1 MTFDL
6 LKSYEVWERTPFV
19 LRALLHGL
27 GNDWIKQNEG
37 PDTFSPFDVV
47 GHLIHGEK
55 TDWPSR
61 IHLILKKGTTSPFVP
76 YDRFAMYQESAGK
89 TLDQLLD
96 EFENLRMTNIK
107 WVRSLNLSDTDLNKK
122 GLHPRLGEVTL
133 RQLLSTWVIHDLT
146 HLSQITRVMAKQY
159 KEEMG
164 PWLEYFRIMNF

>member
-61 IHLILKKGTTSPFVP
+61 IRLILEKGTTSPFVP

-89 TLDQLLD
+89 NLDQLLD

>member
-6 LKSYEVWERTPFV
+6 EKSYEVWERTPYV
-19 LRALLHGL
+19 LRVLLNGL
-27 GNDWIKQNEG
+27 QEDWVIQNEG
-37 PDTFSPFDVV
+37 PATFSPYDVV

-55 TDWPSR
+55 TDWPAR
-61 IHLILKKGTTSPFVP
+61 IRMILEKGTTSTFVP
-76 YDRFAMYQESAGK
+76 YDRFAMYDESAGK
-89 TLDQLLD
+89 KMEQLLD
-96 EFENLRMTNIK
+96 EFESLRMNNMK
-107 WVRSLNLSDTDLNKK
+107 WVRSLNLSDTELNKK

-164 PWLEYFRIMNF
+164 PWLEYFRIMHF

>member
-1 MTFDL
+1 MRFDL
-6 LKSYEVWERTPFV
+6 LKSYEVWGRTPFV

-61 IHLILKKGTTSPFVP
+61 IRLILEKGTNSPFVP
-76 YDRFAMYQESAGK
+76 YDRFAMYQESADK
-89 TLDQLLD
+89 TLDHLLD
-96 EFENLRMTNIK
+96 EFESLRMTNIE

-164 PWLEYFRIMNF
+164 PWVEYFRIMNF

>member
-6 LKSYEVWERTPFV
+6 LKSCEVWERTPFV

-27 GNDWIKQNEG
+27 GNDWINQNEG

-61 IHLILKKGTTSPFVP
+61 IRLILEKETTSPFVP

-89 TLDQLLD
+89 NLDQLLD

-133 RQLLSTWVIHDLT
+133 RQLLSTWVIHDLA

>member
-61 IHLILKKGTTSPFVP
+61 IRLILKKGTTSPFVP

>member
-1 MTFDL
+1 MRFNL

-27 GNDWIKQNEG
+27 EDDWIRHNEG

-55 TDWPSR
+55 TDWPAR
-61 IHLILKKGTTSPFVP
+61 IRMILEKGTTSLFVP
-76 YDRFAMYQESAGK
+76 YDRYAMYQESTDK
-89 TLDQLLD
+89 TLDQLLE
-96 EFENLRMTNIK
+96 EFESLRMNNIK
-107 WVRSLNLSDTDLNKK
+107 WVRSLNLSDTVLNKK
-122 GLHPRLGEVTL
+122 GLHPKLGEITL

-164 PWLEYFRIMNF
+164 PWVEYFRIMNF